1 VTAVLD
7 EIDGTE
13 QAELAALA
21 SWGAR
26 AAALGIDVLF
36 GVALIA
42 TLALLAWT
50 APLMGWLWWAY
61 VVVAVLTGL
70 AMMVNRWVLPTI
82 TGWTVGRAVTGIR
95 VLRVVSPSLR
105 SPGSDGASV
114 GTGRLLAR
122 DIAHLLDTAAVFLGW
137 LWPLWDRRHRTF
149 ADLLL
154 RTEVHR
160 VGEPERDVR
169 RPVAIGLV
177 VATLLCAVGTAAGY
191 LMVYRQD
198 RALETAR
205 AEIAA
210 QGARIVEQILSY
222 APDTAKDD
230 FARAQSLA
238 SDIYRPQLIQQQEA
252 LQKAPLV
259 SNEYWAVNGVVLEQP
274 ALTTNT
280 ASMLL
285 AMQGQRGSDPNAMRF
300 ITATVRADF
309 VKSGDQWQVQNLSVL
324 TKPHTGGGQ

>member
-1 VTAVLD
+1 MTAVLD

-13 QAELAALA
+13 HVQLAEPA

-36 GVALIA
+36 GVALIV

-50 APLMGWLWWAY
+50 APLMGWLWWVY
-61 VVVAVLTGL
+61 VVVAVLAGL
-70 AMMVNRWVLPTI
+70 AMMVNRWVLPPI

-95 VLRVVSPSLR
+95 VLGR
-105 SPGSDGASV
+105 DGATP
-114 GTGRLLAR
+114 GTVRLLAR
-122 DIAHLLDTAAVFLGW
+122 DLAHLLDTAAVFLGW

-154 RTEVHR
+154 RTEVDR
-160 VGEPERDVR
+160 VGEPERSVR
-169 RPVAIGLV
+169 RPVAIGLIA
-177 VATLLCAVGTAAGY
+177 ATLLCAVATAAGY
-191 LMVYRQD
+191 LVVYRQD

-205 AEIAA
+205 AEIAG

-222 APDTAKDD
+222 APDTAKED

-259 SNEYWAVNGVVLEQP
+259 SNEYWTVNGVVLEQP
-274 ALTTNT
+274 AVTTNS

-285 AMQGQRGSDPNAMRF
+285 AMQGQRGSDPNVMRF

-309 VKSGDQWQVQNLSVL
+309 VKTGDQWQVQNLSVL
-324 TKPHTGGGQ
+324 TKPRTGGGQ

>member
-1 VTAVLD
+1 MTAVLD
-7 EIDGTE
+7 EIDDTE
-13 QAELAALA
+13 VAGLAEPA

-36 GVALIA
+36 GVALIV

-50 APLMGWLWWAY
+50 APLMGWLWWVY
-61 VVVAVLTGL
+61 VVLAVLAGL
-70 AMMVNRWVLPTI
+70 AMMVNRWVLPTM

-95 VLRVVSPSLR
+95 VVGR
-105 SPGSDGASV
+105 DGTPA

-122 DIAHLLDTAAVFLGW
+122 DLAHLLDTAAVFLGW

-160 VGEPERDVR
+160 VGEPERNLR

-177 VATLLCAVGTAAGY
+177 ATTLLCAVATAAGY

-198 RALETAR
+198 RALDTAR

-222 APDTAKDD
+222 APGTAKDD

-238 SDIYRPQLIQQQEA
+238 SEIYRPKLIEQQEA

-259 SNEYWAVNGVVLEQP
+259 SNEYWTVNGVVLQQP
-274 ALTTNT
+274 APTTNT

-285 AMQGQRGSDPNAMRF
+285 AMQGQRGGDPNAMRF

-309 VKSGDQWQVQNLSVL
+309 VKTGDQWQVQNLSVL
-324 TKPHTGGGQ
+324 TKPRTGGGQ

>member
-1 VTAVLD
+1 MTDVLD

-13 QAELAALA
+13 EAELAVPA

-36 GVALIA
+36 GVALIV

-50 APLMGWLWWAY
+50 APLMGWLWWVY
-61 VVVAVLTGL
+61 VVVAVLAGL
-70 AMMVNRWVLPTI
+70 AMMINRWVLPTI

-95 VLRVVSPSLR
+95 VVRR
-105 SPGSDGASV
+105 DGAAA
-114 GTGRLLAR
+114 GTVRLLAR
-122 DIAHLLDTAAVFLGW
+122 DLAHLLDTAAVFLGW

-160 VGEPERDVR
+160 VGEPERSLR

-177 VATLLCAVGTAAGY
+177 TATVLCAVATAAGY

-210 QGARIVEQILSY
+210 QGARIVEEILSY
-222 APDTAKDD
+222 TPDTAKDD

-238 SDIYRPQLIQQQEA
+238 SDIYRPQLVQQQEA

-259 SNEYWAVNGVVLEQP
+259 SNEYWTVNGVVLEQP
-274 ALTTNT
+274 ALTTNS

-309 VKSGDQWQVQNLSVL
+309 VKTGDQWQVQNLSVL
-324 TKPHTGGGQ
+324 TKPRTGGGQ

>member
-1 VTAVLD
+1 MTAVLD
-7 EIDGTE
+7 EIDDTE
-13 QAELAALA
+13 VAGLAEPA

-36 GVALIA
+36 GVALIV

-50 APLMGWLWWAY
+50 APLMGWLWWVY
-61 VVVAVLTGL
+61 VVVAVLAGL

-82 TGWTVGRAVTGIR
+82 TGWTLARAVTGIR
-95 VLRVVSPSLR
+95 VAGR
-105 SPGSDGASV
+105 DGTSA

-122 DIAHLLDTAAVFLGW
+122 DLAHLLDTSAVFLGW

-160 VGEPERDVR
+160 VGEPERNLR

-177 VATLLCAVGTAAGY
+177 ATTLLCAVATAAGY

-198 RALETAR
+198 RALGTAR

-222 APDTAKDD
+222 APGTAKDD
-230 FARAQSLA
+230 FARARSLA
-238 SDIYRPQLIQQQEA
+238 SGIYRPQLIEQQEA
-252 LQKAPLV
+252 LQQAPLV
-259 SNEYWAVNGVVLEQP
+259 SNEYWTVNGVVLEQP

-309 VKSGDQWQVQNLSVL
+309 VKTGDQWQVQNLSVL
-324 TKPHTGGGQ
+324 TKPRTGGGR

>member
-1 VTAVLD
+1 MTAVLD
-7 EIDGTE
+7 EIDDTE
-13 QAELAALA
+13 VAGLAEPA

-36 GVALIA
+36 GVALIV

-50 APLMGWLWWAY
+50 APLMGWLWWVY
-61 VVVAVLTGL
+61 VVLAVLAGL
-70 AMMVNRWVLPTI
+70 AMMVNRWVLPTM

-95 VLRVVSPSLR
+95 VVGR
-105 SPGSDGASV
+105 DGTPA

-122 DIAHLLDTAAVFLGW
+122 DLAHLLDTAAVFLGW

-160 VGEPERDVR
+160 VGEPERNLR

-177 VATLLCAVGTAAGY
+177 ATTLLCAVATAAGY

-198 RALETAR
+198 RALDTAR

-222 APDTAKDD
+222 APGTAKDD

-238 SDIYRPQLIQQQEA
+238 SEIYRPKLIEQQEA

-259 SNEYWAVNGVVLEQP
+259 SNEYWTVNGVVLEQP
-274 ALTTNT
+274 APTTNT

-309 VKSGDQWQVQNLSVL
+309 VKTGDQWQVQNLSVL
-324 TKPHTGGGQ
+324 TKPRTGGGQ

>member
-1 VTAVLD
+1 MTGVLD
-7 EIDGTE
+7 EAETTE
-13 QAELAALA
+13 EVAPAVPA
-21 SWGAR
+21 SWAAR

-36 GVALIA
+36 GMALIA

-50 APLMGWLWWAY
+50 APLMGWLWWVY
-61 VVVAVLTGL
+61 VVVAALAGL
-70 AMMVNRWVLPTI
+70 AMMVNRWVLPPR

-95 VLRVVSPSLR
+95 VVR
-105 SPGSDGASV
+105 SSDGAPA
-114 GTGRLLAR
+114 GTGRLLIR
-122 DIAHLLDTAAVFLGW
+122 DIAHLLDTATIFLGW

-160 VGEPERDVR
+160 VGEPARNLR

-177 VATLLCAVGTAAGY
+177 AATLLCAAATAAGY
-191 LMVYRQD
+191 LVVYRQE
-198 RALETAR
+198 RALDAAR
-205 AEIAA
+205 SEIAA
-210 QGARIVEQILSY
+210 QGARIVEQVLSY

-238 SDIYRPQLIQQQEA
+238 SDIYRPQLIEQQEA

-259 SNEYWAVNGVVLEQP
+259 SNEYWAVNSVVLEQP

-309 VKSGDQWQVQNLSVL
+309 VKTGDQWQVQNLSVL
-324 TKPHTGGGQ
+324 TRPYSGSGQ

>member
-7 EIDGTE
+7 QMQES
-13 QAELAALA
+13 QADVVAIPA

-26 AAALGIDVLF
+26 AGALGIDVLF
-36 GVALIA
+36 GAALIV

-50 APLMGWLWWAY
+50 APLMGWLWWVY
-61 VVVAVLTGL
+61 VVVAVPAGL

-95 VLRVVSPSLR
+95 VLR
-105 SPGSDGASV
+105 SDGAAP

-122 DIAHLLDTAAVFLGW
+122 DIAHLLDTAGVFLGW

-160 VGEPERDVR
+160 VGEPGPNVR

-177 VATLLCAVGTAAGY
+177 AATLVSAAATAAGY
-191 LMVYRQD
+191 LIVYRHA
-198 RALETAR
+198 RALGAAR
-205 AEIAA
+205 TEIAP
-210 QGARIVEQILSY
+210 QGARIVEEILSY
-222 APDTAKDD
+222 SPATAKDD

-238 SDIYRPQLIQQQEA
+238 SDVYRPQLVQQQEA
-252 LQKAPLV
+252 VQKAPLV
-259 SNEYWAVNGVVLEQP
+259 SNQYWAVNGVVLEQP
-274 ALTTNT
+274 VLTTNT

-300 ITATVRADF
+300 ISATVRADF
-309 VKSGDQWQVQNLSVL
+309 VKTGDRWQVQNLSVL
-324 TKPHTGGGQ
+324 TKPYTGGGQ

>member
-1 VTAVLD
+1 MTAVLD
-7 EIDGTE
+7 EIDDAV
-13 QAELAALA
+13 QVELAEPA

-36 GVALIA
+36 GVAVIV

-50 APLMGWLWWAY
+50 APLMGWLWWVY
-61 VVVAVLTGL
+61 VVLAVLAGL
-70 AMMVNRWVLPTI
+70 AMMVNRWVLPVR

-95 VLRVVSPSLR
+95 VVRR
-105 SPGSDGASV
+105 DGTAA
-114 GTGRLLAR
+114 GTIGLLVR

-149 ADLLL
+149 ADMLL

-160 VGEPERDVR
+160 VGEPERNPR
-169 RPVAIGLV
+169 RAVAIGLA
-177 VATLLCAVGTAAGY
+177 VATLLCAIATAAGY
-191 LMVYRQD
+191 LVVYRQD
-198 RALETAR
+198 RALDAAR
-205 AEIAA
+205 TEIAG

-222 APDTAKDD
+222 NPETAKDD

-238 SDIYRPQLIQQQEA
+238 SDIYRPQLIQQQDA

-274 ALTTNT
+274 ALTTNS

-309 VKSGDQWQVQNLSVL
+309 VKTGDQWQVQNLSVL
-324 TKPHTGGGQ
+324 TKPHSGGGR

>member
-1 VTAVLD
+1 MTAVLD
-7 EIDGTE
+7 EMQE
-13 QAELAALA
+13 SQADVVAVPA

-26 AAALGIDVLF
+26 AGALGIDVLF
-36 GVALIA
+36 GVALIL

-50 APLMGWLWWAY
+50 APLMGWLWWVY
-61 VVVAVLTGL
+61 VVVAVLAGL

-82 TGWTVGRAVTGIR
+82 TGWTVGRAVAGIR
-95 VLRVVSPSLR
+95 VLRR
-105 SPGSDGASV
+105 DGAAA

-160 VGEPERDVR
+160 VGEPGRNVR

-177 VATLLCAVGTAAGY
+177 AATLLCAAATAAGY
-191 LMVYRQD
+191 LMVYRHD
-198 RALETAR
+198 RALGTAR
-205 AEIAA
+205 TEIAA
-210 QGARIVEQILSY
+210 QGARIVEEILSY

-238 SDIYRPQLIQQQEA
+238 SDIYRPQLVQQQEEV
-252 LQKAPLV
+252 QKAPLV
-259 SNEYWAVNGVVLEQP
+259 SNQYWAVNGVVLEQP
-274 ALTTNT
+274 VLTTNT

-300 ITATVRADF
+300 ISATVRADF
-309 VKSGDQWQVQNLSVL
+309 VKTGDQWQVQNLSVL
-324 TKPHTGGGQ
+324 TKPYTGGGQ

>member
-1 VTAVLD
+1 MTAVLD
-7 EIDGTE
+7 EIDDTE
-13 QAELAALA
+13 VAGLAEPA

-36 GVALIA
+36 GVALIV

-50 APLMGWLWWAY
+50 APLMGWLWWVY
-61 VVVAVLTGL
+61 VALAVLAGL
-70 AMMVNRWVLPTI
+70 AMMVNRWVLPTM

-95 VLRVVSPSLR
+95 VVGR
-105 SPGSDGASV
+105 DGTPA

-122 DIAHLLDTAAVFLGW
+122 DLAHLLDTAAVFLGW

-160 VGEPERDVR
+160 VGEPERNLR

-177 VATLLCAVGTAAGY
+177 ATTLLCAVATAAGY

-198 RALETAR
+198 RALDTAR

-222 APDTAKDD
+222 APGTAKDD

-238 SDIYRPQLIQQQEA
+238 SEIYRPKLIEQQEA
-252 LQKAPLV
+252 LLKAPLV
-259 SNEYWAVNGVVLEQP
+259 SNEYWTVNGVVLEQP
-274 ALTTNT
+274 APTTNT

-309 VKSGDQWQVQNLSVL
+309 VKTGDQWQVQNLSVL
-324 TKPHTGGGQ
+324 TKPRTGGGQ

>member
-1 VTAVLD
+1 MTAVLEEVD
-7 EIDGTE
+7 STTH
-13 QAELAALA
+13 AELVVLA

-26 AAALGIDVLF
+26 AGALGIDVLF
-36 GVALIA
+36 GAALMV
-42 TLALLAWT
+42 TLGLLAWN
-50 APLMGWLWWAY
+50 APLMGWLWWVY
-61 VVVAVLTGL
+61 IGLVVLTGL
-70 AMMVNRWVLPTI
+70 AMMVNRWVLPVS

-95 VLRVVSPSLR
+95 VVRPHGVAAR
-105 SPGSDGASV
+105 S
-114 GTGRLLAR
+114 GRLLAR
-122 DIAHLLDTAAVFLGW
+122 DLAHLLDTAAVFLGW
-137 LWPLWDRRHRTF
+137 LWPLWDRQHRTF

-154 RTEVHR
+154 RTEVHK
-160 VGEPERDVR
+160 VGAPGRSLR

-177 VATLLCAVGTAAGY
+177 AITLLCAVATAAGY

-198 RALETAR
+198 RALDTAR

-222 APDTAKDD
+222 APETVEDD
-230 FARAQSLA
+230 FVRAQSLA

-259 SNEYWAVNGVVLEQP
+259 SNEYWTVNGVVLEQP
-274 ALTTNT
+274 AQTTDSV
-280 ASMLL
+280 SMLL

-309 VKSGDQWQVQNLSVL
+309 VKTGDKWQVQNLSVL
-324 TKPHTGGGQ
+324 TKPYAAGGG

>member
-1 VTAVLD
+1 MTAVLD
-7 EIDGTE
+7 EMQESQTDV
-13 QAELAALA
+13 AAVPA

-26 AAALGIDVLF
+26 AGALGIDVLF
-36 GVALIA
+36 GVALIV

-50 APLMGWLWWAY
+50 APLMGWLWWVY
-61 VVVAVLTGL
+61 VVVAVLAGV

-95 VLRVVSPSLR
+95 VLRR
-105 SPGSDGASV
+105 DGAAA

-160 VGEPERDVR
+160 VGEPGRNVR

-177 VATLLCAVGTAAGY
+177 SATLLCAVATAAGY
-191 LMVYRQD
+191 LMVYRHD
-198 RALETAR
+198 RALGTAR
-205 AEIAA
+205 TEIAA
-210 QGARIVEQILSY
+210 QGAHIVEQILSY

-252 LQKAPLV
+252 VQKAPLV

-300 ITATVRADF
+300 ISATVRADF
-309 VKSGDQWQVQNLSVL
+309 VKTGDQWQVQNLSVL
-324 TKPHTGGGQ
+324 TKPYTGGGQ

>member
-1 VTAVLD
+1 MTAVLEETD
-7 EIDGTE
+7 TSEAVAPAIP
-13 QAELAALA
+13 A

-26 AAALGIDVLF
+26 AGAFGLDVLF
-36 GVALIA
+36 GAALIV

-50 APLMGWLWWAY
+50 APLMGWLWWVY
-61 VVVAVLTGL
+61 VGVAVLVGL
-70 AMMVNRWVLPTI
+70 AMMVNRWVLPSR

-95 VLRVVSPSLR
+95 VVR
-105 SPGSDGASV
+105 SSDGAPA
-114 GTGRLLAR
+114 GTGRLLIR

-137 LWPLWDRRHRTF
+137 LWPLWDRRHRTL

-160 VGEPERDVR
+160 VGEPTRDVR

-177 VATLLCAVGTAAGY
+177 VATLLCAAATAAGY
-191 LMVYRQD
+191 LVVYRQE
-198 RALETAR
+198 RALDAAR
-205 AEIAA
+205 NEIAA
-210 QGARIVEQILSY
+210 QGARIVEQVLSY

-238 SDIYRPQLIQQQEA
+238 SDIYRPQLLEQQEA

-259 SNEYWAVNGVVLEQP
+259 SNEYWAVNSVVLEQP
-274 ALTTNT
+274 APTTTT

-309 VKSGDQWQVQNLSVL
+309 VKTGDQWQVQNLSVL
-324 TKPHTGGGQ
+324 TKPYAGGGR

>member
-1 VTAVLD
+1 MTDVLD
-7 EIDGTE
+7 EIDDTDV
-13 QAELAALA
+13 AVRAVPA

-42 TLALLAWT
+42 ILALLAWT
-50 APLMGWLWWAY
+50 APLMGWLWWVY
-61 VVVAVLTGL
+61 VVVAVLAGL

-82 TGWTVGRAVTGIR
+82 TGWTLGRAVTGIR
-95 VLRVVSPSLR
+95 VVR
-105 SPGSDGASV
+105 SSDGAPA
-114 GTGRLLAR
+114 GTGRLLIR

-137 LWPLWDRRHRTF
+137 LWPLWDRRHRTL

-160 VGEPERDVR
+160 VGEPTRDPR

-177 VATLLCAVGTAAGY
+177 VATLLCAAATAAGY
-191 LMVYRQD
+191 LVVYRQE
-198 RALETAR
+198 RALDAAR
-205 AEIAA
+205 NEIAA
-210 QGARIVEQILSY
+210 QGARIVEQVLSY

-238 SDIYRPQLIQQQEA
+238 SDIYRPQLLEQQEA

-259 SNEYWAVNGVVLEQP
+259 SNEYWAVNSVVLEQP
-274 ALTTNT
+274 APTTTT

-309 VKSGDQWQVQNLSVL
+309 VKTGDQWQVQNLSVL
-324 TKPHTGGGQ
+324 TKPYAGGGR

>member
-1 VTAVLD
+1 MTAVLD
-7 EIDGTE
+7 EIDDTE
-13 QAELAALA
+13 VAGLAEPA

-36 GVALIA
+36 GVALIV

-50 APLMGWLWWAY
+50 APLMGWLWWVY
-61 VVVAVLTGL
+61 VVVAVLAGL

-95 VLRVVSPSLR
+95 VVGR
-105 SPGSDGASV
+105 GGAPV

-122 DIAHLLDTAAVFLGW
+122 DLAHLLDTAAVFLGW

-160 VGEPERDVR
+160 VGEPERNLR

-177 VATLLCAVGTAAGY
+177 ATTLLCAVATAAGY

-198 RALETAR
+198 RALDTAR

-210 QGARIVEQILSY
+210 QGARIVEQVLSY
-222 APDTAKDD
+222 APDTAKED
-230 FARAQSLA
+230 FARAQALA
-238 SDIYRPQLIQQQEA
+238 SDIYRPKLIEQQEA

-259 SNEYWAVNGVVLEQP
+259 SNEYWTVNGVVLEQP
-274 ALTTNT
+274 TPTTNT

-309 VKSGDQWQVQNLSVL
+309 VKTGDQWQVQNLSVL
-324 TKPHTGGGQ
+324 TKPRTGGGQ

>member
-1 VTAVLD
+1 MSTVLEETVEPAVT
-7 EIDGTE
+7 E
-13 QAELAALA
+13 AAPEPVLA

-26 AAALGIDVLF
+26 AGALAIDVLF
-36 GVALIA
+36 GIALII

-50 APLMGWLWWAY
+50 APMMGWLWWVY
-61 VVVAVLTGL
+61 VVLAALTGL
-70 AMMVNRWVLPTI
+70 AIMANRWLLPVR
-82 TGWTVGRAVTGIR
+82 TGWTLGRAVTGIR
-95 VLRVVSPSLR
+95 VVRR
-105 SPGSDGASV
+105 SRPDQQVGPA

-160 VGEPERDVR
+160 VGEPERDLR
-169 RPVAIGLV
+169 RPVALGLA
-177 VATLLCAVGTAAGY
+177 ATALVCAAATAAGY
-191 LMVYRQD
+191 LVVYRQD
-198 RALETAR
+198 RALDAAR

-222 APDTAKDD
+222 GPETAQDD

-238 SDIYRPQLIQQQEA
+238 SDTYRPQLIAQQEA

-259 SNEYWAVNGVVLEQP
+259 SNEYWAVNSAVLEQP
-274 ALTTNT
+274 ELTPTT

-285 AMQGQRGSDPNAMRF
+285 AMQGQRGSDPNTMRF
-300 ITATVRADF
+300 ITATVRVDF
-309 VKSGDQWQVQNLSVL
+309 VKTGDQWQVQNLSVL
-324 TKPHTGGGQ
+324 TKPYAAGGGG

>member
-1 VTAVLD
+1 MTAVLD
-7 EIDGTE
+7 EIDDTE
-13 QAELAALA
+13 VAGLAEPA

-36 GVALIA
+36 GVALIV

-50 APLMGWLWWAY
+50 APLMGWLWWVY
-61 VVVAVLTGL
+61 VVVAVLAGL

-95 VLRVVSPSLR
+95 VVGR
-105 SPGSDGASV
+105 GGAPL

-122 DIAHLLDTAAVFLGW
+122 DLAHLLDTAAVFLGW

-160 VGEPERDVR
+160 VGEPERNMR

-177 VATLLCAVGTAAGY
+177 ATTLLCAVATAAGY

-198 RALETAR
+198 RALDTAR

-210 QGARIVEQILSY
+210 QGARIVEQVLSY

-238 SDIYRPQLIQQQEA
+238 SDIYRPKLIEQQEA

-259 SNEYWAVNGVVLEQP
+259 SNEYWTVNGVVLEQP
-274 ALTTNT
+274 TPTTNT

-309 VKSGDQWQVQNLSVL
+309 VKTGDQWQVQNLSVL
-324 TKPHTGGGQ
+324 TKPRTGGGQ

>member
-1 VTAVLD
+1 MTAVLD
-7 EIDGTE
+7 EIDDTE
-13 QAELAALA
+13 VAGLAVPA

-36 GVALIA
+36 GVALIV

-50 APLMGWLWWAY
+50 APLMGWLWWVY
-61 VVVAVLTGL
+61 VVVAVLAGL

-82 TGWTVGRAVTGIR
+82 TGWTLGRAVTGIR
-95 VLRVVSPSLR
+95 VVRASSPS
-105 SPGSDGASV
+105 SPDGAPV

-122 DIAHLLDTAAVFLGW
+122 DLAHLLDTAAVFLGW

-160 VGEPERDVR
+160 VGEPERNLR

-177 VATLLCAVGTAAGY
+177 ATTLLCAVATAAGY

-198 RALETAR
+198 RALDTAR

-238 SDIYRPQLIQQQEA
+238 SDIYRPKLIEQQEA
-252 LQKAPLV
+252 LQQAPLV
-259 SNEYWAVNGVVLEQP
+259 SNEYWTVNGVVLEQP
-274 ALTTNT
+274 APTTNT

-309 VKSGDQWQVQNLSVL
+309 VKTGDQWQVQNLSVL
-324 TKPHTGGGQ
+324 TKPRTGGGQ

>member
-1 VTAVLD
+1 MTAVLD
-7 EIDGTE
+7 EMQESQTDV
-13 QAELAALA
+13 AAVPA

-26 AAALGIDVLF
+26 AGALGIDVPF
-36 GVALIA
+36 GVALIV

-50 APLMGWLWWAY
+50 APLMGWLWWVY
-61 VVVAVLTGL
+61 VVVAVLAGV

-95 VLRVVSPSLR
+95 VLRR
-105 SPGSDGASV
+105 DGAAA

-160 VGEPERDVR
+160 VGEPGRNVR

-177 VATLLCAVGTAAGY
+177 SATLLCAVATAAGY
-191 LMVYRQD
+191 LVVYRQD
-198 RALETAR
+198 RALGTAR
-205 AEIAA
+205 TEIAA
-210 QGARIVEQILSY
+210 QGAHIVEQILSY

-252 LQKAPLV
+252 VQKAPLV

-300 ITATVRADF
+300 ISATVRADF
-309 VKSGDQWQVQNLSVL
+309 VKTGDQWQVQNLSVL
-324 TKPHTGGGQ
+324 TKPYTGGGQ

>member
-1 VTAVLD
+1 MTAVL
-7 EIDGTE
+7 EEVDGTDQVE
-13 QAELAALA
+13 VAALA

-26 AAALGIDVLF
+26 AAALSIDVLF
-36 GVALIA
+36 GVALIV

-50 APLMGWLWWAY
+50 APLMGWLWSVY
-61 VVVAVLTGL
+61 VGVAVLTGL
-70 AMMVNRWVLPTI
+70 AMMVNRWVLPVR

-95 VLRVVSPSLR
+95 VRGR
-105 SPGSDGASV
+105 DGAAV
-114 GTGRLLAR
+114 GTGRLLIR

-160 VGEPERDVR
+160 VGEPERNLR

-177 VATLLCAVGTAAGY
+177 AVTLLCAAATAAGY
-191 LMVYRQD
+191 LAVYRQD
-198 RALETAR
+198 RALEAAR
-205 AEIAA
+205 TEIAG

-222 APDTAKDD
+222 APETAKDD

-238 SDIYRPQLIQQQEA
+238 SDIYRPQLIEQQEA

-309 VKSGDQWQVQNLSVL
+309 VKTGDQWQVQNLSVL
-324 TKPHTGGGQ
+324 TKPYSGGGQ

>member
-1 VTAVLD
+1 MTAVLD
-7 EIDGTE
+7 EIDDTE
-13 QAELAALA
+13 VAGLAVPA

-36 GVALIA
+36 GVALIV

-50 APLMGWLWWAY
+50 APLMGWLWWVY
-61 VVVAVLTGL
+61 VVVAVLAGL

-95 VLRVVSPSLR
+95 VVGR
-105 SPGSDGASV
+105 DGAPV

-122 DIAHLLDTAAVFLGW
+122 DLAHLLDTAAVFLGW

-160 VGEPERDVR
+160 VGEPERNLR
-169 RPVAIGLV
+169 RPLAIGLV
-177 VATLLCAVGTAAGY
+177 ATTLLCAVATAAGY

-198 RALETAR
+198 RALDTAR

-238 SDIYRPQLIQQQEA
+238 SDIYRPQLIEQQE
-252 LQKAPLV
+252 
-259 SNEYWAVNGVVLEQP
+259 
-274 ALTTNT
+274 
-280 ASMLL
+280 
-285 AMQGQRGSDPNAMRF
+285 
-300 ITATVRADF
+300 
-309 VKSGDQWQVQNLSVL
+309 
-324 TKPHTGGGQ
+324 